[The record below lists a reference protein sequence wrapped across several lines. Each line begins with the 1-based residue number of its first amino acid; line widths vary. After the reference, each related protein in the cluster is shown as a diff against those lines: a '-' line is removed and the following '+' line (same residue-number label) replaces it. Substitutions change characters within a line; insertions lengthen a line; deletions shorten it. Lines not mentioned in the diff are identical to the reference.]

1 MLKQFI
7 KDSFIYTIGNIL
19 IRGVSYLLLPF
30 YTSALSP
37 TDYGLTD
44 ILLVFTSFVCI
55 SVALEITQGVAIYY
69 ANSESQS
76 EKILYA
82 STALWF
88 GMAAYTVF
96 GIVCLIFASPISEIL
111 LRQPDKSLIFSFSV
125 ISTWGYGMSYLASNQ
140 LRWERKPQKYAFT
153 GLLTSFVTIGSTI
166 IFVLFLNYGANGVVA
181 GQMLGNMSG
190 SLLAIYFGKAFYAFR
205 FDFHKLKQM
214 LAFSIP
220 LVPSS
225 VGIMVM
231 LYINRVAINSI
242 MTLADVGI
250 YGLAFRITAILEI
263 IMMGF
268 RTALTPLIYN
278 NYQNEETPGE
288 IARIFRYFVAFALLI
303 ILFLSSFAHEIV
315 VLLSQPSYYGAAT
328 IIAILAP
335 AYVLSQ
341 MNIFTL
347 GWAIVKK
354 TKSFAII
361 NIVGAF
367 LAIILNFSLIPL
379 VGISG
384 AAWAN
389 LIVYMFTFLSSMTLS
404 QKYYYVPHKWKN
416 IISAVVVFILL
427 FFGGTYFI
435 PQFDLIMNGLIK
447 LSFMLVGIVFL
458 FQFGLIDMKDIKMVI
473 KGLRLLIKPGV
484 S

>member
-37 TDYGLTD
+37 TEYGLTD
-44 ILLVFTSFVCI
+44 ILLVFTSFACI

-69 ANSESQS
+69 ANSESET

-88 GMAAYTVF
+88 GMAAYTIF
-96 GIVCLIFASPISEIL
+96 GIVCLIFAAPISELI
-111 LRQPDKSLIFSFSV
+111 LRQPDKALIFSFSV

-140 LRWERKPQKYAFT
+140 LRWERKPQKYALT

-166 IFVLFLNYGANGVVA
+166 IFVLFLKYGAYGVVA
-181 GQMLGNMSG
+181 GQMLGNISG
-190 SLLAIYFGKAFYAFR
+190 SLLAIYFGKSFYAFR

-225 VGIMVM
+225 VGIMMM

-250 YGLAFRITAILEI
+250 YGLAFRITSILEI

-288 IARIFRYFVAFALLI
+288 IARIFRYFIAFALLI
-303 ILFLSSFAHEIV
+303 ILFLSSFANEIV
-315 VLLSQPSYYGAAT
+315 VLLSQPSYYAAAA
-328 IIAILAP
+328 IIPILAP

-354 TKSFAII
+354 TKHFAVI
-361 NIVGAF
+361 NIIGAI
-367 LAIILNFSLIPL
+367 LAIILNFTLIP
-379 VGISG
+379 VIGISG

-389 LIVYMFTFLSSMTLS
+389 LIVYMFTFLASMTLS
-404 QKYYYVPHKWKN
+404 QKYYYVPFGWKN
-416 IISAVVVFILL
+416 ITGAVVVFILL
-427 FFGGTYFI
+427 FFGGTYLI

-447 LSFMLVGIVFL
+447 LAFMLVGVIFL
-458 FQFGLIDMKDIKMVI
+458 FQFGLIDMKDIKMAI